1 MDEKLLIELITKYK
15 NLGIDK
21 QIDYDKFY
29 LYSIIT
35 HSTAIE
41 GSTVTEIE
49 NQLLFDQGI
58 SASGRSMNEQ
68 LMNLDLKAA
77 YEKAVVY
84 AKEHRGISVE
94 ILKKLAGIL
103 MRNTGSE
110 YNTSLGSFSSAKGDL
125 RLLNV
130 SAGFE
135 GKSYLNYSKIPA
147 ALDDFCQWLN
157 DARKTYTD
165 TLSLYKMSFDAHY
178 KLVTIHPWADGNGRM
193 ARLLMNMLQFEAGLI
208 PSIIKKE
215 NKAKYIESLIQTRE
229 SGNLEI
235 FSNFMFEEPTSNL
248 KGRIAKYELSS
259 AEDVPVNVPVNVPVK
274 ISSRQAS
281 IIDLIRIDSSVT
293 TDNLARKI
301 HVSSKTV
308 KRDIAY
314 LKQQGILLREGSD
327 KKGNWIISVPID
339 PID

>member
-21 QIDYDKFY
+21 QKNYDKFY

-77 YEKAVVY
+77 YEKALLH
-84 AKEHRGISVE
+84 AKEHRSISVE
-94 ILKKLAGIL
+94 LLKELSGIL

-110 YNTSLGSFSSAKGDL
+110 YKTSLGSFTSAKGDL

-130 SAGFE
+130 TAGFE

-147 ALDDFCQWLN
+147 VLDDFCQWLN

-165 TLSLYKMSFDAHY
+165 TRSLYKMSFDAHY

-235 FSNFMFEEPTSNL
+235 FSNFMFEEHTSNL

-259 AEDVPVNVPVNVPVK
+259 AEDVPVK

>member
-1 MDEKLLIELITKYK
+1 MVRNGKFLFSFYFCGMDGKLLLELIAKYK
-15 NLGIDK
+15 DLGIDK

-77 YEKAVVY
+77 YEKAIMY
-84 AKEHRGISVE
+84 AKEHRSISVDL
-94 ILKKLAGIL
+94 LKELAGIL
-103 MRNTGSE
+103 MRNTG
-110 YNTSLGSFSSAKGDL
+110 TVARGDI

-130 SAGFE
+130 TEGFE
-135 GKSYLNYSKIPA
+135 GRSYLNFSKIPA
-147 ALDDFCQWLN
+147 ALDDFCLWLN
-157 DARKTYTD
+157 NARKSNTD
-165 TLSLYKMSFDAHY
+165 TISRYQMSFDAHY

-208 PSIIKKE
+208 PSIIKKDS
-215 NKAKYIESLIQTRE
+215 KAKYIESLIKTRE

-235 FSNFMFEEPTSNL
+235 VRDFMFEEHIYNL
-248 KGRIAKYELSS
+248 KGSS
-259 AEDVPVNVPVNVPVK
+259 YVCT
-274 ISSRQAS
+274 
-281 IIDLIRIDSSVT
+281 L
-293 TDNLARKI
+293 
-301 HVSSKTV
+301 
-308 KRDIAY
+308 
-314 LKQQGILLREGSD
+314 
-327 KKGNWIISVPID
+327 
-339 PID
+339 

>member
-1 MDEKLLIELITKYK
+1 MVRNGKFLFSFYFCGMDGKLLLELIAKYK
-15 NLGIDK
+15 DLGIDK

-77 YEKAVVY
+77 YEKAIMY
-84 AKEHRGISVE
+84 AKEHRSISVDL
-94 ILKKLAGIL
+94 LKELAGIL
-103 MRNTGSE
+103 MRNTG
-110 YNTSLGSFSSAKGDL
+110 TVARGDI

-130 SAGFE
+130 TEGFE
-135 GKSYLNYSKIPA
+135 GRSYLNFSKIPA
-147 ALDDFCQWLN
+147 ALDDFCLWLN
-157 DARKTYTD
+157 NARKSNTD
-165 TLSLYKMSFDAHY
+165 TISRYQMSFDAHY

-208 PSIIKKE
+208 PSIIKKDS
-215 NKAKYIESLIQTRE
+215 KAKYIESLIKTRE

-235 FSNFMFEEPTSNL
+235 VRDFMFEEHVCNL
-248 KGRIAKYELSS
+248 KERIMQFESS
-259 AEDVPVNVPVNVPVK
+259 KVENVPVSVPVNVTVK
-274 ISSRQAS
+274 ISSRQAK
-281 IIDLIRIDSSVT
+281 ILDLIRNDPFLT
-293 TDNLARKI
+293 ADNLARIFKVTSRTI
-301 HVSSKTV
+301 

-314 LKQQGILLREGSD
+314 LRDKGILSREGSD
-327 KKGNWIISVPID
+327 KSGSWVIRSV
-339 PID
+339 

>member
-1 MDEKLLIELITKYK
+1 VRNGKFLFSFYFCGMDGKLLLELIAKYK
-15 NLGIDK
+15 DLGIDK

-77 YEKAVVY
+77 YEKAIMY
-84 AKEHRGISVE
+84 AKEHRSISVDL
-94 ILKKLAGIL
+94 LKELAGIL
-103 MRNTGSE
+103 MRNTG
-110 YNTSLGSFSSAKGDL
+110 TVARGDI

-130 SAGFE
+130 TAGFE
-135 GKSYLNYSKIPA
+135 GRSYLNFSKIPG
-147 ALDDFCQWLN
+147 ALDDFCLWLN
-157 DARKTYTD
+157 DARKSNTD
-165 TLSLYKMSFDAHY
+165 TISRYQVSFDAHY

-208 PSIIKKE
+208 PSIIKKDS
-215 NKAKYIESLIQTRE
+215 KAKYIESLINTRE

-235 FSNFMFEEPTSNL
+235 VRDFMFEEHVCNL
-248 KGRIAKYELSS
+248 KGRIMQYESS
-259 AEDVPVNVPVNVPVK
+259 KIENVPVIVPVNVTVK
-274 ISSRQAS
+274 ISPRQAK
-281 IIDLIRIDSSVT
+281 ILDFIRNDPFLT
-293 TDNLARKI
+293 ADNLARIFK
-301 HVSSKTV
+301 VTSRTV

-314 LKQQGILLREGSD
+314 LRDKGILSREGSD
-327 KKGNWIISVPID
+327 KSGSWVIRSV
-339 PID
+339 